1 MLTNKKLNLLLL
13 LTIVFNNENLPKNL
27 KKETPNTNKIV
38 SAVFGFLI
46 IGFLSFNA
54 GKILQKGTI

>member
-13 LTIVFNNENLPKNL
+13 LTILFNNENLPKNL
-27 KKETPNTNKIV
+27 KKETPNTNKTV
-38 SAVFGFLI
+38 SAVFAFLI

-54 GKILQKGTI
+54 EKILQKETI